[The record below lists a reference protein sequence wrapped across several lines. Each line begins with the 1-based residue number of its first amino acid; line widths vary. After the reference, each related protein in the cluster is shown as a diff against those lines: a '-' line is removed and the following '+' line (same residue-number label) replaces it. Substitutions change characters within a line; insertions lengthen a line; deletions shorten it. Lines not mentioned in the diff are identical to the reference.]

1 VTRGGVAA
9 SWRLPSRGTDEG
21 AEVTTRTAIRTCPLC
36 EATCG
41 LAIELD
47 GDRVVGVRGDEHDVF
62 SRGYLCPKGATIGE
76 LEHDP
81 DRLTAPRVRR
91 DGELVPATWDEAFG
105 EVAGRL
111 RAVIDEHGP
120 DSVAIYL
127 GNPNAHT
134 LSGQLFVRP
143 LIKALRTRNVHS
155 ASSVDQLPKHV
166 SCGLV
171 FGDPLAIPV
180 PDIDRTDLL
189 VVLGGDPRTSN
200 GSLWTV
206 PDVPGRLDALRARGG
221 RLVVVDPRRSRT
233 ARKADQH
240 LAIRPG
246 TDALLLAAIV
256 ATLVDEDLVA
266 VPEELAAHVDGIAEV
281 SQALATFTP
290 ERVAEACGLD
300 AADVRQLA
308 RDLAAAD
315 HAVVYGRLGTT
326 TVRHGTIAS
335 WLVDVVNLLTG
346 NLDRPGGSM
355 FPRPP
360 HHRPGARRQFRMGRW
375 ASRVRE
381 LPEAIGELPIAT
393 LIDEI
398 ETPGEGQVRA
408 LVVVGGNPVLSTPDA
423 ARLDAAVAGLDL
435 VVVVDPYVGATAR
448 HADVV
453 LPPPGPLQRSHCDL
467 VFASLSV
474 RNVVN
479 YSPAV
484 RDLTDDQL
492 DEWQILLALASIAL
506 SGEVPRDT
514 SGAIDVSAADAF
526 VAQQTAAA
534 LAADPAANITI
545 ERDAA
550 ALLAAVGGRHGPERM
565 LDLVIRAGPYGDG
578 FAADGEGLTLATLEA
593 NPHGIDHGPLE
604 PRLPEVCT
612 TEDGRVHLA
621 PARLVEGLAA
631 LEAELSEAPP
641 ELVLVG
647 RRHLRTNNSWSHNVP
662 SLGRGRQLCTL
673 QIHADD
679 AARYGV
685 DGAGRARVTSAA
697 GTIEV
702 DVEVTDDIRPGV
714 VSLPH
719 GFGHDLDGVELK
731 LARERGGAN
740 SNVLTDRFDLD
751 PISGNAVLNA
761 IPVAVAPA

>member
-1 VTRGGVAA
+1 V
-9 SWRLPSRGTDEG
+9 S
-21 AEVTTRTAIRTCPLC
+21 TRTAIRTCPLC

-47 GDRVVGVRGDEHDVF
+47 GDRVVKVRGDDEDVF
-62 SRGYLCPKGATIGE
+62 SRGFLCPKGATIGE

-91 DGELVPATWDEAFG
+91 DGKLVPATWDEAFG
-105 EVAGRL
+105 EVAQRL
-111 RAVIDEHGP
+111 RAVVDEHGP
-120 DSVAIYL
+120 DSVALYL

-143 LIKALRTRNVHS
+143 LVKALRTRNVHS

-240 LAIRPG
+240 LPIRPG
-246 TDALLLAAIV
+246 TDAFLLAALV
-256 ATLVDEDLVA
+256 ATLVEEGLVA
-266 VPEELAAHVDGIAEV
+266 VPDALAAHVDGIAEV
-281 SQALATFTP
+281 GDALARFSP
-290 ERVAEACGLD
+290 ERVADACGLD
-300 AADVRQLA
+300 AGVIRQLA

-346 NLDRPGGSM
+346 NLDRPGGAM

-375 ASRVRE
+375 SSRVRD

-393 LIDEI
+393 LVDEI
-398 ETPGEGQVRA
+398 ETPGDGQVRA

-484 RDLTDDQL
+484 RALPADQP
-492 DEWQILLALASIAL
+492 DEWEVLLALASIAL
-506 SGEVPRDT
+506 TGEVPRDT
-514 SGAIDVSAADAF
+514 TGAIDVSAADAF
-526 VAQQTAAA
+526 VAQQTAEA
-534 LAADPAANITI
+534 LAADPAARIAI
-545 ERDAA
+545 DRDPA
-550 ALLAAVGGRHGPERM
+550 ALLAAVGERRGPERL
-565 LDLVIRAGPYGDG
+565 LDLVLRAGPYGDG
-578 FAADGEGLTLATLEA
+578 FSGDGEGLTLARLEA

-604 PRLPEVCT
+604 PRIPDVCT

-621 PARLVEGLAA
+621 PAPLVAGLAA
-631 LEAELSEAPP
+631 LDEDLDREPP
-641 ELVLVG
+641 PLVLVG

-673 QIHADD
+673 QIHPDD
-679 AARYGV
+679 AAR
-685 DGAGRARVTSAA
+685 DGLEDGGRARISSAA
-697 GTIEV
+697 GRLEV
-702 DVEVTDDIRPGV
+702 DVEVTDDLRPGV

-719 GFGHDLDGVELK
+719 GYGHDLDGVELTH
-731 LARERGGAN
+731 ARARGGEN

-761 IPVAVAPA
+761 IPVTVGPA

>member
-1 VTRGGVAA
+1 V
-9 SWRLPSRGTDEG
+9 S
-21 AEVTTRTAIRTCPLC
+21 TRTAIRTCPLC

-47 GDRVVGVRGDEHDVF
+47 GDRVVKVRGDDEDVF
-62 SRGYLCPKGATIGE
+62 SRGFLCPKGATIGE

-91 DGELVPATWDEAFG
+91 DGKLVPATWDEAFG
-105 EVAGRL
+105 EVAQRL
-111 RAVIDEHGP
+111 RAVVDEHGP
-120 DSVAIYL
+120 DSVALYL

-143 LIKALRTRNVHS
+143 LVKALRTRNVHS

-240 LAIRPG
+240 LPIRPG
-246 TDALLLAAIV
+246 TDAFLLAALV
-256 ATLVDEDLVA
+256 ATLVEEGLVA
-266 VPEELAAHVDGIAEV
+266 VPDALAAHVDGIAEV
-281 SQALATFTP
+281 GDALARFSP
-290 ERVAEACGLD
+290 ERVADACGLD
-300 AADVRQLA
+300 AGVIRQLA

-346 NLDRPGGSM
+346 NLDRPGGAM

-375 ASRVRE
+375 SSRVRD

-393 LIDEI
+393 LVDEI
-398 ETPGEGQVRA
+398 ETPGDGQVRA

-484 RDLTDDQL
+484 RALPADQL
-492 DEWQILLALASIAL
+492 DEWEVLLALASIAL
-506 SGEVPRDT
+506 TGEVPRDT
-514 SGAIDVSAADAF
+514 TGAIDVSAADAF
-526 VAQQTAAA
+526 VAQQTAEA
-534 LAADPAANITI
+534 LAADPAARIAI
-545 ERDAA
+545 DRDPA
-550 ALLAAVGGRHGPERM
+550 ALLAAVGERRGPERL
-565 LDLVIRAGPYGDG
+565 LDLVLRAGPYGDG
-578 FAADGEGLTLATLEA
+578 FSGDGEGLTLARLEA

-604 PRLPEVCT
+604 PRIPDVCT

-621 PARLVEGLAA
+621 PAPLVAGLAA
-631 LEAELSEAPP
+631 LDEDLDREPP
-641 ELVLVG
+641 PLVLVG

-673 QIHADD
+673 QIHPDD
-679 AARYGV
+679 AAR
-685 DGAGRARVTSAA
+685 DGLEDGGRARISSAA
-697 GTIEV
+697 GRLEV
-702 DVEVTDDIRPGV
+702 DVEVTDDLRPGV

-719 GFGHDLDGVELK
+719 GYGHDLDGVELTH
-731 LARERGGAN
+731 ARARGGEN

-761 IPVAVAPA
+761 IPVTVGPA

>member
-1 VTRGGVAA
+1 V
-9 SWRLPSRGTDEG
+9 S
-21 AEVTTRTAIRTCPLC
+21 TRTAIRTCPLC

-47 GDRVVGVRGDEHDVF
+47 GDRVVKVRGDDEDVF
-62 SRGYLCPKGATIGE
+62 SRGFLCPKGATIGE

-91 DGELVPATWDEAFG
+91 DGKLVPATWDEAFG
-105 EVAGRL
+105 EVAPRL
-111 RAVIDEHGP
+111 RAIVDEHGP

-143 LIKALRTRNVHS
+143 LVKALRTRNVHS

-233 ARKADQH
+233 AKKADQH
-240 LAIRPG
+240 LPIRPG
-246 TDALLLAAIV
+246 TDALLLAALV
-256 ATLVDEDLVA
+256 STLVAEDLVT
-266 VPEELAAHVDGIAEV
+266 VPDDLAAHVDGVTEV
-281 SQALATFTP
+281 GDALARFTP
-290 ERVAEACGLD
+290 ERVADACGLD
-300 AADVRQLA
+300 AGDIRQLA

-346 NLDRPGGSM
+346 NLDRPGGAM

-375 ASRVRE
+375 SSRVRD

-393 LIDEI
+393 LVDEI
-398 ETPGEGQVRA
+398 ETPGDGQVRA

-484 RDLTDDQL
+484 RDLPADQL
-492 DEWQILLALASIAL
+492 DEWEILLALATIAL
-506 SGEVPRDT
+506 TGEVPRDAT
-514 SGAIDVSAADAF
+514 GAIDVSGADGF
-526 VAQQTAAA
+526 VAQQTAEA
-534 LAADPAANITI
+534 LAADPAARIAI
-545 ERDAA
+545 DRDPA
-550 ALLAAVGGRHGPERM
+550 ALLAAVGDRRGPERL
-565 LDLVIRAGPYGDG
+565 LDLVLRAGPYGDG
-578 FAADGEGLTLATLEA
+578 FSGDGDGLTLATLEA

-604 PRLPEVCT
+604 PRIPDVCT

-621 PARLVEGLAA
+621 PEPLVAG
-631 LEAELSEAPP
+631 LEALDADLERDPP
-641 ELVLVG
+641 SRVLVG

-673 QIHADD
+673 QIHPDD
-679 AARYGV
+679 AAR
-685 DGAGRARVTSAA
+685 DGLADGGRAQVSSAA
-697 GTIEV
+697 GSIEV
-702 DVEVTDDIRPGV
+702 DVEVTDDLRPGV

-719 GFGHDLDGVELK
+719 GYGHDLEGVELTH
-731 LARERGGAN
+731 ARARGGAN
-740 SNVLTDRFDLD
+740 SNVLTDRFELD

-761 IPVAVAPA
+761 IPVTVTPA